1 MVLFVICK
9 LFLYQ
14 PAMKLLQRF
23 SLLAILLAL
32 MVSCG
37 QQSAKQDEYKHKTG
51 SPIPDAEGFYGLKF
65 EIVDITPAYKIPEA
79 LSNANGVELVVNG
92 SILDVCQMSG
102 CWLEMDMMN
111 GESIFVTFKN
121 DSFVIPMDRIGSDV
135 TIKGFANKESVGVEM
150 LKRIA
155 ADEGKS
161 EEEIAA
167 ISQPEEE
174 YSFVA
179 SGLIFQ

>member
-121 DSFVIPMDRIGSDV
+121 DSFV